1 MVQKSA
7 RAIAI
12 GLLLLSC
19 SLVSSAQR
27 GRDRDRDRGGRW
39 EYLGQAN
46 VDGARDHDNI
56 VVSAYQGRFRGIQL
70 RVVNNAI
77 EFQRVVIHYGNG
89 TSQPVGIRDRIPAGG
104 STRVIDLPGDRRV
117 IQSVELW
124 YGRANWGR
132 RRPRV
137 DLYGLR

>member
-1 MVQKSA
+1 MIRTSV
-7 RAIAI
+7 RAIAA
-12 GLLLLSC
+12 GFLLLSC
-19 SLVSSAQR
+19 TLLSYAQPR
-27 GRDRDRDRGGRW
+27 RERGRW
-39 EYLGQAN
+39 EHLGEAH
-46 VDGARDHDNI
+46 VDGGRDHDNI
-56 VVSAYQGRFRGIQL
+56 VVTAYRGSFRGIQL
-70 RVVNNAI
+70 RVSENAI
-77 EFQRVVIHYGNG
+77 EFQRVVIHYGNRS
-89 TSQPVGIRDRIPAGG
+89 SQPVPIRGRIRAGG

>member
-1 MVQKSA
+1 MERKSA
-7 RAIAI
+7 LAVRAIAL

-19 SLVSSAQR
+19 SLVVNAQR
-27 GRDRDRDRGGRW
+27 GRERGRW
-39 EYLGQAN
+39 EFLGQAN
-46 VDGARDHDNI
+46 VDGGRDHDNI
-56 VVSAYQGRFRGIQL
+56 VVTAYRGTFRGLQL

-89 TSQPVGIRDRIPAGG
+89 MSRPIEIRDRIRAGG
-104 STRVIDLPGDRRV
+104 HTRVINLPGDRRV

-124 YGRANWGR
+124 YSRANWGR